1 MRFLLGIV
9 VLGLVVLVGALA
21 WAMRYDAIP
30 ALAAAPA
37 ANTFSRA
44 VLEHGKL
51 MTGMGDCEVCHTRPG
66 GEPFSGGLALPT
78 PFGTIYTTNITPDVA
93 TGIGGWSLE
102 AFTRAMREGV
112 DREGQ
117 YLYPAFPYIHYTLT
131 TDEDIAAIYA
141 YLMAGVRPVNYQ
153 APETKLPFPFNIR
166 LSLAG
171 WNFLFLKKGPFEPDT
186 TKDEDWNRGAYLVEG
201 LGHCGSC
208 HSPLN
213 IIGGEKGGAS
223 KFAGGQA
230 EGWYVPPLNTASL
243 APIPWSAN
251 ALVNYLFDGWD
262 KQHGI
267 TAGPMTPI
275 IRHLYDQKE
284 DDVYAM
290 AEYLATFQRPVE
302 QAKVDEVIAF
312 ARAREWNPD
321 SPPKPTDPAL
331 AKGATE
337 FGRLCANCHKINGQ
351 PLPLGMTT
359 TINMPDA
366 RNVARISIEGIR
378 PPPGSRDRSMP
389 PLTIRDEDL
398 EAILLFMR
406 AQFTTREP
414 WPDLKGDIAA
424 VRAPAAH

>member
-1 MRFLLGIV
+1 MGNV
-9 VLGLVVLVGALA
+9 VLGFVVLAGGLG
-21 WAMRYDAIP
+21 WAMRYDEIP

-44 VLEHGKL
+44 ALELGER
-51 MTGMGDCEVCHTRPG
+51 MTGIGDCAVCHTRVG
-66 GEPFSGGLALPT
+66 GEPFAGGLALPT
-78 PFGTIYTTNITPDVA
+78 PFGTIYSTNITPDVA

-141 YLMAGVRPVNYQ
+141 YIMGRVRAVNYT

-171 WNFLFLKKGPFEPDT
+171 WNLLFLKKGPFKPDP

-213 IIGGEKGGAS
+213 IVGGERGGAA
-223 KFAGGQA
+223 KFAGGEA
-230 EGWYVPPLNTASL
+230 EGWYVPPLNKQSL

-262 KQHGI
+262 KQHGV

-275 IRHLYDQKE
+275 IRNLYDQKE
-284 DDVYAM
+284 DDVFAM
-290 AEYLATFQRPVE
+290 AEYLATFQNPVTP
-302 QAKVDEVIAF
+302 AKVDEVTAF

-321 SPPKPTDPAL
+321 SPPRPTEATL
-331 AKGATE
+331 AKGASE
-337 FGRLCANCHKINGQ
+337 YGRLCANCHKLNGQ
-351 PLPLGMTT
+351 PLPIAMTT
-359 TINMPDA
+359 TVNMPDA
-366 RNVARISIEGIR
+366 RNVARIIIEGIR
-378 PPPGSRDRSMP
+378 PPPGARDHSMP
-389 PLTIRDEDL
+389 ALIIRDDDL
-398 EAILLFMR
+398 EAILMFMR
-406 AQFTTREP
+406 VQFTTREP
-414 WPDLKGDIAA
+414 WPNLKGDIAA